1 MEANYTYG
9 MGLSIYVMK
18 EEAKKTEGE
27 KKIGRKEMC

>member
-18 EEAKKTEGE
+18 EEAKNRRE